1 MSTAI
6 YNVYKGRPD
15 PVRLFGGMWFLLLAV
30 IVLWGIRLKA
40 EAATSLADVWPS
52 LLSSSCLACFYTI
65 LGLLIMMRPPA
76 RAQATSWLPKG
87 AAFVGTYL
95 PWSITFFGRAD
106 AASLNILSFAC
117 VMTGIIM
124 MLVTIRHLGRS
135 FSLVP
140 QAHSV
145 VQSGPYRWIRHPL
158 YVAEEIAILGAVL
171 QFLSPATVAILVMH
185 VVIQICR
192 IRYEENLLRGTCP
205 EYAAYEVGRWRV
217 IPHVW

>member
-1 MSTAI
+1 M
-6 YNVYKGRPD
+6 
-15 PVRLFGGMWFLLLAV
+15 RLLGGMWFLLLAM
-30 IVLWGIRLKA
+30 IVVWGIRLKV

-52 LLSSSCLACFYTI
+52 LLSSSCLAGFYMI
-65 LGLLIMMRPPA
+65 LGLLIMLRPPA
-76 RAQATSWLPKG
+76 MAQASGLLPKG

-95 PWSITFFGRAD
+95 PWSITFFGRTD
-106 AASLNILSFAC
+106 AASLNLLSFAC

-124 MLVTIRHLGRS
+124 MFVTIRHLGRS

-158 YVAEEIAILGAVL
+158 YVAEEITVLGAVL

-185 VVIQICR
+185 VAIQICR
-192 IRYEENLLRGTCP
+192 IHYEEDLLRRTCP
-205 EYAAYEVGRWRV
+205 EYAAYEAGRWRV